1 MTTPGIHASLPP
13 AGDVDADA
21 FWAALDDG
29 HLLVAVCGACG
40 KHFLPPLATCPRC
53 GSRAITEQ
61 PAPARARLYTW
72 TVVHQAVDP
81 VFRDD
86 APYVIGLAELA
97 DGTRL
102 YGRVVDV
109 EHDDLRAG
117 LDLRVGVATAGGQP
131 IWYFG
136 LPS

>member
-1 MTTPGIHASLPP
+1 MTGLGIDAPLPP
-13 AGDVDADA
+13 AGDVDAEE
-21 FWAALDDG
+21 FWAALDRG
-29 HLLVAVCGACG
+29 ELLVAVCESCG

-53 GSRAITEQ
+53 GSRAVTLQ
-61 PAPARARLYTW
+61 PAPTRARLYTW
-72 TVVHQAVDP
+72 TVIHQAVDP
-81 VFRDD
+81 AFRDD

-102 YGRVVDV
+102 YGRVVGV
-109 EHDDLRAG
+109 EHDDLRDG
-117 LDLRVGVATAGGQP
+117 LDLHVGVATVGTRH